1 MVFNEKPLTISEYLK
16 TINRD
21 WLIRFALLLIQNSTK
36 YELIEQYIS
45 QCFCKDNLQFVNR
58 ILVKL
63 NQIIQEKKFSFM
75 ALVALP
81 LLSKLLLSLM
91 DLP

>member
-1 MVFNEKPLTISEYLK
+1 MLPKIYITYDMVFNEKPLTISEYLK

-63 NQIIQEKKFSFM
+63 NQIIQEK
-75 ALVALP
+75 
-81 LLSKLLLSLM
+81 
-91 DLP
+91 